1 MTRIGILRLNDTPQ
15 FRDKIACIIGASMG
29 VDIFFFRP
37 RDVDFENRT
46 IRGLFFDEDAWHQ
59 SMYEF
64 PDVIYNHL
72 PLSDADKELFNLLAT
87 EIPFTTHRIG
97 NKNVVLRQLAQEGTF
112 QDVLIPM
119 HRVKKGKTIFPLI
132 EKYGKVV
139 FKPANGKQGQRIYTI
154 EPEGEQYRFSHLLES
169 TVCSTGELIT
179 RIEEETK
186 RNPMIV
192 QPFIASQTI
201 HGHSYCMRIHVAMGA
216 NGQWKLVKYFPFVS
230 NNHQESVSHLSHGA
244 FSTTRMDIF
253 MKQNYPDQ
261 HEAISRRIVDFAR
274 RFPVYFESF
283 YDYPLDALGIDIG
296 ISADG
301 KIYLYEVNSLPGTRY
316 VEFQAEYLAV
326 QYCQYLATH
335 GRPGVHGLD
344 RGWMKERIEA

>member
-1 MTRIGILRLNDTPQ
+1 MTRIGILRLNENPQ
-15 FRDKIACIIGASMG
+15 FRDKIACVIGASMG

-46 IRGLFFDEDAWHQ
+46 IRGLFFDEDAWHP

-72 PLSDADKELFNLLAT
+72 PLSDADKELFNRLAA

-97 NKNVVLRQLAQEGTF
+97 NKNVVLRQLAQEGSF

-132 EKYGKVV
+132 EKYGKIV

-154 EPEGEQYRFSHLLES
+154 EQEGDQYRFSHLLES
-169 TVCSTGELIT
+169 TVCSTGELIS

-201 HGHSYCMRIHVAMGA
+201 HGHSYCMRIHVAKGA

-274 RFPVYFESF
+274 RFPAISNRFMPTRSMRSGSMSGLVRMDVSISMRSTACLVRAMSSFRQSISRSSIASTLRHMGVPVYMDST
-283 YDYPLDALGIDIG
+283 G
-296 ISADG
+296 DG
-301 KIYLYEVNSLPGTRY
+301 
-316 VEFQAEYLAV
+316 
-326 QYCQYLATH
+326 
-335 GRPGVHGLD
+335 
-344 RGWMKERIEA
+344 